1 MKPILGALLPVDVED
16 EGFWTDLENFYLPNG
31 DLNMATAD
39 DWRTAYIMVSFK
51 FYFDFKTVFQLGLDT
66 GYAQYAYEFA
76 DTGRQT
82 GAPFWKLNF
91 RFDINEK
98 LQEPCCRAEGDWREP
113 WHGDDLLFYF
123 GYPISSG
130 KGTDQE
136 NELSIKMMK
145 LLGQFGDTGKPD
157 LSIIGEDI
165 DWIQFNPGYLLRFL
179 NDIESIDK
187 T

>member
-1 MKPILGALLPVDVED
+1 M
-16 EGFWTDLENFYLPNG
+16 
-31 DLNMATAD
+31 
-39 DWRTAYIMVSFK
+39 
-51 FYFDFKTVFQLGLDT
+51 
-66 GYAQYAYEFA
+66 
-76 DTGRQT
+76 
-82 GAPFWKLNF
+82 NF

-165 DWIQFNPGYLLRFL
+165 DWIQFNPGYLSRFS

-187 T
+187 TITC